1 MGSKKET
8 APQCGISITGDNCG
22 IVAGGNVII
31 HQGLLPA
38 PKERPVVPVTE
49 EHISEEQRVVL
60 QKLVDDVV
68 NLEAVA
74 RKMPKNYATVWKSLN
89 RHCQASS
96 YKLIRREDYPK
107 AEKYLRAWIGRLS
120 STKTARKKDENWRK
134 RKLAFIHTNCK
145 QYDLEPRMREYMLQK
160 FNAASL
166 KELSDDDLTKVYNVV
181 NRWKN
186 A

>member
-8 APQCGISITGDNCG
+8 APQCGISITGDNSG

-74 RKMPKNYATVWKSLN
+74 RKMPKNYATV
-89 RHCQASS
+89 
-96 YKLIRREDYPK
+96 
-107 AEKYLRAWIGRLS
+107 
-120 STKTARKKDENWRK
+120 
-134 RKLAFIHTNCK
+134 
-145 QYDLEPRMREYMLQK
+145 
-160 FNAASL
+160 
-166 KELSDDDLTKVYNVV
+166 
-181 NRWKN
+181 
-186 A
+186 